1 MLDFV
6 RFGTETSQGVFIS
19 FHGNLAYHFAV
30 YRVRTDPRKRNSIAF
45 P

>member
-6 RFGTETSQGVFIS
+6 RFGTETSQRVFFS

-30 YRVRTDPRKRNSIAF
+30 KLSIA
-45 P
+45 